1 MHAAHRV
8 GLEDEFHSQ
17 AVLINRDVDC
27 VIRQDPRSHTYL
39 HVEGPGLILCECIHL
54 FCTIDRRMSRRD
66 RTITGSEG

>member
-39 HVEGPGLILCECIHL
+39 HKCRGTRLDIMRVYSSILY
-54 FCTIDRRMSRRD
+54 D
-66 RTITGSEG
+66 